1 MTDDLV
7 KQSIAELQDIVRCR
21 CHPAYKDRGMHDPD
35 CECDSADAVK
45 TVIDYI
51 AELEEYKAMYEG
63 LFKAAADRIKE
74 LEAENK
80 LLSEGA
86 TIAHLRGAMDAHA
99 NRADDIWAE
108 FKDKWEGDREV
119 LEGRQR

>member
-7 KQSIAELQDIVRCR
+7 KRLTIKAGVMEMGEKIAWGSDTSLMREAAKRIEEL
-21 CHPAYKDRGMHDPD
+21 
-35 CECDSADAVK
+35 
-45 TVIDYI
+45 
-51 AELEEYKAMYEG
+51 L
-63 LFKAAADRIKE
+63 
-74 LEAENK
+74 AENK

-108 FKDKWEGDREV
+108 FKDRFDGERKYA
-119 LEGRQR
+119 LRQIVKYLRGGKDE